1 MFVIFGAS
9 SDIGRRVTRYLL
21 DAGHQTRIVAS
32 NPCDLDRRAERVV
45 GTILN
50 TNEITR
56 DAEVVISC
64 AHARHTSQ
72 LLPNLGRKV
81 RQVVLVGSA
90 WRYSLLKNA
99 KADEVRAGEAAF
111 LESNYCGVM
120 LHPTMIYGGT
130 QEKNIQQ
137 LWKAICRWPVV
148 PLPGGGKH
156 LIQPIYVD
164 DVAKCVVAAAQKRW
178 NYSAVIPIA
187 GPKPIRWRK
196 MVEVLMKEAGCR
208 RVLVPVPLS
217 PLVGFLR
224 LLAYLGISAP
234 FDPDILRRFREDVN
248 ISVER
253 MQIELGVKPR
263 AFEIGVREALTQW
276 RAIIDPGIGGRHTG
290 G

>member
-1 MFVIFGAS
+1 VFVIFGAS

-21 DAGHQTRIVAS
+21 DAGHRPRVVAS
-32 NPCDLDRRAERVV
+32 KPCDLDRRAERVV

-50 TNEITR
+50 ANEITR

-72 LLPNLGRKV
+72 LLPNLGRRV

-111 LESNYCGVM
+111 LESNCCGVM

-137 LWKAICRWPVV
+137 LLKAICRWPVV
-148 PLPGGGKH
+148 LLPGGGKH
-156 LIQPIYVD
+156 LVQPIYVD

-187 GPKPIRWRK
+187 GPEAIRWRK
-196 MVEVLMKEAGCR
+196 MVEVLMKETGCR
-208 RVLVPVPLS
+208 RVVVPVPLS
-217 PLVGFLR
+217 PLIGFLR
-224 LLAYLGISAP
+224 LLACMGISAP

-248 ISVER
+248 ISVEK

-263 AFEIGVREALTQW
+263 AFEMGLREALGQW
-276 RAIIDPGIGGRHTG
+276 GAIMDPNIGA
-290 G
+290 